1 MVDIV
6 SSEVRSRMMS
16 GIKGKDTKPEILIRQ
31 LLHRAGYRFRLH
43 RKDLPGRPDIVL
55 SRYNAA
61 LFVNGC
67 FWHGHEDCHLFG
79 LPKSRQD
86 FWKVKISGNQVRDLR
101 KQKEL
106 FERGWRVGV
115 VWECTL
121 KGKMAL
127 DHDSIL
133 KGLEEFIRGDAPFY
147 ELRGTHQ

>member
-43 RKDLPGRPDIVL
+43 RKDLPGRPDLVL

-67 FWHGHEDCHLFG
+67 FWHGHEDCHLFR

-86 FWKVKISGNQVRDLR
+86 FWKKKISGNQVRDLR

-127 DHDSIL
+127 EHDSIL
-133 KGLEEFIRGDAPFY
+133 KGLEEFIRGDASFY